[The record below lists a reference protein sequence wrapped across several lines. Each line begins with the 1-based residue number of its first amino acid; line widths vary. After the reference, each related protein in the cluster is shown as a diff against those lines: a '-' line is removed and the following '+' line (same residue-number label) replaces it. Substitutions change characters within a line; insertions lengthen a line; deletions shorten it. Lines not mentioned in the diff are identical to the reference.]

1 MGGHEDR
8 KTKKSM
14 VRILNIYL
22 TQPLDV
28 AKSKL
33 LEKGNEKKNKK
44 KKNSLEIIRPPMTSI
59 T

>member
-8 KTKKSM
+8 KTKKST

-44 KKNSLEIIRPPMTSI
+44 KKKIPLRSSAPP
-59 T
+59 

>member
-1 MGGHEDR
+1 MGGQEDR